1 MFLKRK
7 IKKELYNYR
16 HRYQELDWIISY
28 LERNRLEYGVL
39 GGFCLS
45 VLKNTTANDIDI
57 IVDDEIESL
66 KRMVKE
72 YSLNYS
78 INDYG
83 SIKIKTKGGFTI
95 DLWTLKDHVIQTSTL
110 KEVIYTI
117 DLSLSA
123 IMYTPKRLYTCKRF
137 FSDFKNKTIS
147 YNNFY
152 TIDENTIVRL
162 IDFVAEGYSPT
173 TEMINVIKQTEI
185 DFKNA
190 CNRYRKK
197 YSKIVSRN
205 TEAFLNLLGY
215 V

>member
-7 IKKELYNYR
+7 IKKELSNYR
-16 HRYQELDWIISY
+16 HKYQELNWIISY
-28 LERNRLEYGVL
+28 LECNRLEYGVL

-45 VLKNTTANDIDI
+45 VLKNTSANDIDI
-57 IVDDEIESL
+57 IVDDEIENL
-66 KRMVKE
+66 KRMIKE
-72 YSLNYS
+72 FGLNYS
-78 INDYG
+78 INDYD
-83 SIKIKTKGGFTI
+83 SIKIKTKDGFTI
-95 DLWTLKDHVIQTSTL
+95 DLWTLKDHIIQVSTL

-147 YNNFY
+147 CNNFF

-173 TEMINVIKQTEI
+173 LEMINFIKQTEI

-190 CNRYRKK
+190 SNRYRKK
-197 YSKIVSRN
+197 HNKIISRN
-205 TEAFLNLLGY
+205 TEVLFNLLGY
-215 V
+215 I